1 MAIIQVENIEFYA
14 YHGCFQEEQVVGNQF
29 LVDILVETDTTKAQQ
44 SDKLHD
50 TVNYQVIYNLIKE
63 EMKIKSKLLEHVSER
78 IINSIHS
85 NFPEITRIR
94 VKVSKMNPPLGGKI
108 ERVSVTLE
116 RNFA

>member
-29 LVDILVETDTTKAQQ
+29 LVDILVETDTAKAQL

-63 EMKIKSKLLEHVSER
+63 EMKIKSKLLEHVAER

-85 NFPEITRIR
+85 NFPEITRIQ

>member
-29 LVDILVETDTTKAQQ
+29 LVDILVETDTAKAQL

-63 EMKIKSKLLEHVSER
+63 EMKIKSKLLEHVAER